1 MKKIRVGLIGCGFM
15 GKSHSNAYYSVAKFF
30 SLKANPVMSVIC
42 DIVKSRAKDMQENWG
57 WEKSETNYKK
67 MLRSGEIDLVDIS
80 TPNINHKEIALEAAE
95 NGIHIA
101 CEKPIAMNSD
111 EAREMVAA
119 AKKAKIKNMVCF
131 NYRRVPA
138 IALAKRLVDE
148 GKIGKIFHIRAVYLQ
163 DWIIDPKFPLVWR
176 LKKELAG
183 SGAHGDLNAHITDLA
198 RYLVG
203 DFDEVV
209 GMDKVF
215 IKKRP
220 LVTEE
225 GSLAAKG
232 SKEKGDVT
240 VDDAVL
246 FLARFKN
253 GAIGSFEA
261 TRFANGRRN
270 SNKIEINGS
279 KGSIV
284 FNLERMNEL
293 EYYSGAD
300 PQHAQ
305 GFKNIL
311 VTEPVHSY
319 LNAWWPPGHIIGW
332 EHTFIHEVY
341 DLLEG
346 ISRNKKV
353 YPDFED
359 GLKCQQVLDAV
370 VKSAEE
376 RCWIKVDEM

>member
-1 MKKIRVGLIGCGFM
+1 
-15 GKSHSNAYYSVAKFF
+15 
-30 SLKANPVMSVIC
+30 
-42 DIVKSRAKDMQENWG
+42 
-57 WEKSETNYKK
+57 

-101 CEKPIAMNSD
+101 CEKPLAMNSD

-148 GKIGKIFHIRAVYLQ
+148 GKIGRIFHFRAAYLQ

-183 SGAHGDLNAHITDLA
+183 SGSHGDLNAHITDLA

-203 DFDEVV
+203 EFDEVV

-220 LVTEE
+220 LVAEE

-253 GAIGSFEA
+253 GAIGSFEG

-279 KGSIV
+279 KGSLV

-300 PQHAQ
+300 PQHIQ

-311 VTEPVHSY
+311 VTEPVHPF

-341 DLLEG
+341 DLLEA
-346 ISRNKKV
+346 IATNRKV